1 MFVALGPS
9 IARYLTVHC
18 GLEVDL
24 ATNEECLDQSGALWK
39 EKDRVLQE
47 LRDAKGEHDKAAVF
61 RATLTPALR
70 RGNEQM
76 IRILSQAL
84 GMQEVPK
91 MEDLRVK
98 VREKH
103 LIVTTLILKL
113 TGKIQYHFPEVILFV
128 GQGVPPDLGV
138 LWRPAQT
145 L

>member
-61 RATLTPALR
+61 RATLTQALR

-84 GMQEVPK
+84 GMQEVPE
-91 MEDLRVK
+91 MEDLRV
-98 VREKH
+98 
-103 LIVTTLILKL
+103 IVTTLILKL